1 MQPEILNDSF
11 SKKLRCLASRP
22 DVHTIL
28 EIGSGSGNGST
39 MALSAGIQ
47 SGRTDQTLWCLE
59 ADPERFAELEKN
71 VGGLPGARPL
81 WGSSVMRSSLPSWDK
96 VEAWWR
102 LNPGHLLKNYGL
114 EAVREWH
121 RCDEEG
127 FRTKRPEGLI
137 SDIMERERLAY
148 FDLVLIDGSEF
159 TGEEELR
166 LVYGSRWVALD
177 DVRTYK
183 NWQNRKILEADPA
196 YVLWAEDLRLRHG
209 YSIYKLRT
217 VRFSWIKK

>member
-11 SKKLRCLASRP
+11 SKKLCSLAYRS
-22 DVHTIL
+22 DVSTIL
-28 EIGSGSGNGST
+28 EIGAGSGNGST
-39 MALSAGIQ
+39 MALSAGIR

-59 ADPERFAELEKN
+59 ADPKRFAELQTN
-71 VGGLPGARPL
+71 VKGLPGVRPL
-81 WGSSVMRSSLPSWDK
+81 WGSSVIRGGLPSWEK

-102 LNPGHLLKNYGL
+102 KNPGHLLQNYGL

-127 FRTKRPEGLI
+127 FRTERPEGLI
-137 SDIMERERLAY
+137 SDIMGKEGLAY

-166 LVYGSRWVALD
+166 LVYGSRWITLD

-183 NWQNRKILEADPA
+183 NWQNREILKADPA
-196 YVLWAEDLRLRHG
+196 YRLWAENLSLRHG
-209 YSIYKLRT
+209 FSIFRLRT
-217 VRFSWIKK
+217 HWLL

>member
-1 MQPEILNDSF
+1 M
-11 SKKLRCLASRP
+11 
-22 DVHTIL
+22 
-28 EIGSGSGNGST
+28 
-39 MALSAGIQ
+39 
-47 SGRTDQTLWCLE
+47 
-59 ADPERFAELEKN
+59 
-71 VGGLPGARPL
+71 
-81 WGSSVMRSSLPSWDK
+81 
-96 VEAWWR
+96 EAWWR
-102 LNPGHLLKNYGL
+102 KNPGHFLQNYGF

-127 FRTKRPEGLI
+127 FRTERPEGLV
-137 SDIMERERLAY
+137 SDIMEKERLAY

-166 LVYGSRWVALD
+166 LVYGTRWVALD

-196 YVLWAEDLRLRHG
+196 YVLWAEDLQLRHG

-217 VRFSWIKK
+217 GRFSWIKK